1 MKRQVKDSVYSSIA
15 VITKALSSPK
25 RIEILE
31 LLSQG
36 EKTVEDISEQAELG
50 VKNASAQLK
59 ELKSARL
66 LESRKDGKYVYY
78 FLANKAV
85 SRFLIHLREFS
96 EDTSVELQKIT
107 KEAFSSPNDM
117 NSVDR
122 KSLLS
127 KAKKGDVVIID
138 VRPND
143 EFKMGHLPFAKSVP
157 ISELKK
163 IMKQFSK
170 DTDIVAYCR
179 GPYCFLAKEAVEILR
194 AKGFKALRLQDSVND
209 WELQGFLIEKSM

>member
-15 VITKALSSPK
+15 TITKALSSPK

-36 EKTVEDISEQAELG
+36 EKMVEAISEQAELG
-50 VKNASAQLK
+50 IKNASAQLK

-85 SRFLIHLREFS
+85 SKFLIHLREFS
-96 EDTSVELQKIT
+96 EETSVELQKIT
-107 KEAFSSPNDM
+107 KEAFATPNDL

-138 VRPND
+138 VRPDD
-143 EFKMGHLPFAKSVP
+143 EFKMGHIPFAKSVQ

-163 IMKQFSK
+163 VMKQFSK

-179 GPYCFLAKEAVEILR
+179 GPYCFLAKEAVELLR
-194 AKGFKALRLQDSVND
+194 AKGFKALRLQDSVAD
-209 WELQGFLIEKSM
+209 WELHGLPVEKSK